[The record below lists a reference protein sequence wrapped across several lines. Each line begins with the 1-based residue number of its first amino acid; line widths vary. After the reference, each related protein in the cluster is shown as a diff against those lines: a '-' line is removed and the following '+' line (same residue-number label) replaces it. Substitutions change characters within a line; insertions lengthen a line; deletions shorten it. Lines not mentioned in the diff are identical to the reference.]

1 MVHLP
6 LAILS
11 LALAL
16 ALALPVPGGTKGTVS
31 AEDGD
36 ANCSD
41 QKSKYDH
48 SCADKRDTERNDEV
62 VFTSWFHCGEAGAV
76 SGEETGGGCLHKG
89 VLDGAVSFCLFKEGD
104 FGEIDP
110 GGVGWES
117 EVDVHLVLDAAVGN
131 ADLQEGV
138 AGSEL
143 RFEAAYHTGC
153 CRSHVNLLCGD
164 APLGAVEH
172 HQLHTHTAA
181 IQIPEQYGSSRVVPA
196 QWQELI
202 GPRVSVQPDKF

>member
-16 ALALPVPGGTKGTVS
+16 PVLSIDTEGTKGTVS

-36 ANCSD
+36 ADCSD

-62 VFTSWFHCGEAGAV
+62 VATSWFHCGDAGAASGEVGAASGEVGAVSGEVGAASGEAGAT
-76 SGEETGGGCLHKG
+76 SGEETGGGCLHE
-89 VLDGAVSFCLFKEGD
+89 GAVSFRLFEKRD
-104 FGEIDP
+104 FGKIDP

-117 EVDVHLVLDAAVGN
+117 EVDAHLVLDAAIGN

-138 AGSEL
+138 AGGEL
-143 RFEAAYHTGC
+143 RFEAAYHTRC

-164 APLGAVEH
+164 APLGTVEH
-172 HQLHTHTAA
+172 RQLHPPSCPHCCC
-181 IQIPEQYGSSRVVPA
+181 
-196 QWQELI
+196 
-202 GPRVSVQPDKF
+202 